1 MTAIVNPSHG
11 NVFLRFTEG
20 CCWRRVVDVKLIENF
35 FTSNGWLIT
44 ADAAAADVIILETC
58 AFVRRTEDISIDEI
72 NKIVE
77 SKYKG
82 TLIVS
87 GCLPGINIDRLR
99 EHFSGSVINTAD
111 LEDFNL
117 LFPQFKNKLKL
128 FDDPTE
134 LFAQKSE
141 QSSLKTIFSVIRYF
155 KDNFSIS
162 PHYWYKLIRN
172 IRNITYTGMGPGR
185 SKIRYLRVCWGCPEP
200 HCTFC
205 VEWKAVGS
213 KVISKP
219 FSDIEKEVREN
230 LAEGVRHFA
239 VIADNPATW
248 GTDLGGNFTEMLSG
262 ILAVNPKIILSNLD
276 GFHPRWLIEHK
287 DTFLELIKT
296 GRIRSMMSALQS
308 GNNRILQLMNR
319 GYTREEFISLM
330 SDIRK
335 ANSRFVSITQ
345 IIVGFPTETFEEFK
359 ESVETVVECGCT
371 NVTLFP
377 FYCNPLTPAATLG
390 GFIGDSEKK
399 RRIEYALK
407 VLGKNGILSFN
418 VGVEINPKYQKVKA
432 HYDQLR

>member
-1 MTAIVNPSHG
+1 MESTLTAIVNPSHG

-117 LFPQFKNKLKL
+117 LFLQFKNKLKL
-128 FDDPTE
+128 FDDPTK

-185 SKIRYLRVCWGCPEP
+185 SKIRYL
-200 HCTFC
+200 
-205 VEWKAVGS
+205 
-213 KVISKP
+213 
-219 FSDIEKEVREN
+219 
-230 LAEGVRHFA
+230 
-239 VIADNPATW
+239 
-248 GTDLGGNFTEMLSG
+248 
-262 ILAVNPKIILSNLD
+262 
-276 GFHPRWLIEHK
+276 
-287 DTFLELIKT
+287 
-296 GRIRSMMSALQS
+296 
-308 GNNRILQLMNR
+308 
-319 GYTREEFISLM
+319 
-330 SDIRK
+330 
-335 ANSRFVSITQ
+335 
-345 IIVGFPTETFEEFK
+345 
-359 ESVETVVECGCT
+359 
-371 NVTLFP
+371 
-377 FYCNPLTPAATLG
+377 
-390 GFIGDSEKK
+390 
-399 RRIEYALK
+399 
-407 VLGKNGILSFN
+407 
-418 VGVEINPKYQKVKA
+418 
-432 HYDQLR
+432 